1 MTCFVVIGA
10 GGLGCPALL
19 GLVAGGAERIVI
31 VDHDR
36 VEASNLQRQ
45 VLFSLADLGRPK
57 AEVACWS
64 LRERVPAERA
74 LVLEPRVE
82 RLAADSLDAWLA
94 ALPSDALVL
103 ECSDDPQLK
112 FAVHDACLAQG
123 RPLVLGGVLG
133 FRGQVMA
140 VAPEGKHA
148 CFRCLFEAPPPR
160 ELTPSCASVGVLGAV
175 AGVIGH
181 AMAGRALALARGEPV
196 AGALLVF
203 DLLRTE
209 LRELAP
215 PRRADCP
222 ACTPRAG
229 NLASRSA

>member
-1 MTCFVVIGA
+1 MIGA

-19 GLVAGGAERIVI
+19 GLVAGGAEHIVI

-45 VLFSLADLGRPK
+45 VLFSFADLGRPK

-64 LRERVPAERA
+64 LRERAASARTLA
-74 LVLEPRVE
+74 LEPRVE
-82 RLAADSLDAWLA
+82 RLVADSLDAWIA

-123 RPLVLGGVLG
+123 RALVLGGVLG
-133 FRGQVMA
+133 FRGQLMA
-140 VAPEGKHA
+140 VAPASGRA

-181 AMAGRALALARGEPV
+181 AMAARALALARGEPV
-196 AGALLVF
+196 AGSLLVF
-203 DLLRTE
+203 DLLRSE

-215 PRRADCP
+215 PRRDDCP
-222 ACTPRAG
+222 ACTTRPG
-229 NLASRSA
+229 NSAAPSA